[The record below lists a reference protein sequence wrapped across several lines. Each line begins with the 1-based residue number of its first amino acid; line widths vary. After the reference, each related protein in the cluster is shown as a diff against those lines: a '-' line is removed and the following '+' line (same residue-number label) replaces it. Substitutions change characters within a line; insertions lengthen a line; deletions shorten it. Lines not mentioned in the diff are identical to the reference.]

1 MFTAVLY
8 RIPYLLLFYFVSGAP
23 KQTSDLRKTHGD
35 TSMLANK
42 KLESKEETVN
52 KMTFSNSLEST
63 GKKQLLEERSGV
75 EKKGSRK

>member
-1 MFTAVLY
+1 
-8 RIPYLLLFYFVSGAP
+8 
-23 KQTSDLRKTHGD
+23 
-35 TSMLANK
+35 MLANK